1 MTNLMLHL
9 SISGTETVYMQISF
23 SCCVLDI
30 KNKQIRLGFIFLFFF
45 VILPTVKFM
54 YENDI
59 SLKLKV
65 FLLYSGVT
73 DLGIVCAC
81 QDKLNLIDKSIIF
94 FKIFFTYFES
104 VHNVFLS
111 LIFYLAFI

>member
-1 MTNLMLHL
+1 MRHL
-9 SISGTETVYMQISF
+9 SISGTETVYMQICF

-30 KNKQIRLGFIFLFFF
+30 KNKQIRLVFLFVFF
-45 VILPTVKFM
+45 VILPTLKFM

-94 FKIFFTYFES
+94 FKKCFHLF
-104 VHNVFLS
+104 
-111 LIFYLAFI
+111 

>member
-30 KNKQIRLGFIFLFFF
+30 KLFFVFF
-45 VILPTVKFM
+45 VILPTLKFM

-73 DLGIVCAC
+73 DLGIVCAF

-94 FKIFFTYFES
+94 FKKCFHLF
-104 VHNVFLS
+104 
-111 LIFYLAFI
+111 

>member
-30 KNKQIRLGFIFLFFF
+30 VVFFFFF
-45 VILPTVKFM
+45 VILPTLKFM

-94 FKIFFTYFES
+94 FKKCFHLF
-104 VHNVFLS
+104 
-111 LIFYLAFI
+111 